1 MEKDFFDVFPHLKVK
16 KELEELLD
24 MVFVTKVSMN
34 PGRTH
39 LRVYIESSRWIHKKN
54 IFALEDEI
62 ERQCFPG
69 IPMTVTVVEKFHLSE
84 QYTPENFLDSY
95 RSSMELE
102 LRNYNMLEYNLFRRA
117 RIHFNGK
124 DTMHME
130 LPDTVISR
138 QKSEILVEYFH
149 KVFCERCGMD
159 LKVELDFVEAKE
171 SKYRKNAAL
180 QIKQEVENVL
190 KHAKMSGTEETESG
204 KEENIKEEAK
214 KPSGSKK
221 NENTSEKKASD
232 RKPQKGQKSDF
243 RGGFGFRRDS
253 NPDVVYGRDFDGEP
267 IPLESITGEMGEV
280 IIRCQVMDVEAREIR
295 NEKTILI
302 FPVTDFTD
310 SIVVKMFLRNEEL
323 F

>member
-84 QYTPENFLDSY
+84 QYTPENFLESY
-95 RSSMELE
+95 RSSMEME
-102 LRNYNMLEYNLFRRA
+102 LRNYNMLEYNLFRRSK
-117 RIHFNGK
+117 IIFTGK
-124 DTMHME
+124 DTLRME

-149 KVFCERCGMD
+149 KDIFHFLFD
-159 LKVELDFVEAKE
+159 LKC
-171 SKYRKNAAL
+171 S
-180 QIKQEVENVL
+180 
-190 KHAKMSGTEETESG
+190 
-204 KEENIKEEAK
+204 
-214 KPSGSKK
+214 
-221 NENTSEKKASD
+221 
-232 RKPQKGQKSDF
+232 
-243 RGGFGFRRDS
+243 
-253 NPDVVYGRDFDGEP
+253 
-267 IPLESITGEMGEV
+267 
-280 IIRCQVMDVEAREIR
+280 
-295 NEKTILI
+295 I
-302 FPVTDFTD
+302 FPVFTLFHFHKIQFHFR
-310 SIVVKMFLRNEEL
+310 SNRKWKMS
-323 F
+323 

>member
-84 QYTPENFLDSY
+84 QYTPENFLESY

-102 LRNYNMLEYNLFRRA
+102 LRSYNMLEYNLFRRTK
-117 RIHFNGK
+117 ITFTGK
-124 DTMHME
+124 DAMRME

-138 QKSEILVEYFH
+138 QKSEILIEYFH
-149 KVFCERCGMD
+149 KVFC
-159 LKVELDFVEAKE
+159 
-171 SKYRKNAAL
+171 
-180 QIKQEVENVL
+180 
-190 KHAKMSGTEETESG
+190 
-204 KEENIKEEAK
+204 
-214 KPSGSKK
+214 
-221 NENTSEKKASD
+221 
-232 RKPQKGQKSDF
+232 
-243 RGGFGFRRDS
+243 
-253 NPDVVYGRDFDGEP
+253 DVGW
-267 IPLESITGEMGEV
+267 I
-280 IIRCQVMDVEAREIR
+280 
-295 NEKTILI
+295 
-302 FPVTDFTD
+302 
-310 SIVVKMFLRNEEL
+310 
-323 F
+323 

>member
-84 QYTPENFLDSY
+84 QYTPENFLESY

-102 LRNYNMLEYNLFRRA
+102 LRSYNMLEYNLFRRA
-117 RIHFNGK
+117 KITFTGK
-124 DTMHME
+124 DAMRME

-138 QKSEILVEYFH
+138 QKSEILIEYFH

-159 LKVELDFVEAKE
+159 LKVDLDFVEAKE

-190 KHAKMSGTEETESG
+190 KHAKLGGDQESEPKQEEVAKEETKKTSG
-204 KEENIKEEAK
+204 EKRCKDSHNKTTAK
-214 KPSGSKK
+214 C
-221 NENTSEKKASD
+221 
-232 RKPQKGQKSDF
+232 
-243 RGGFGFRRDS
+243 
-253 NPDVVYGRDFDGEP
+253 GRF
-267 IPLESITGEMGEV
+267 
-280 IIRCQVMDVEAREIR
+280 
-295 NEKTILI
+295 
-302 FPVTDFTD
+302 
-310 SIVVKMFLRNEEL
+310 FL
-323 F
+323 

>member
-84 QYTPENFLDSY
+84 QYTPENFLESY

-102 LRNYNMLEYNLFRRA
+102 LRSYNMLEYNLFRRA
-117 RIHFNGK
+117 KLTFTGK
-124 DTMHME
+124 DAMRME

-138 QKSEILVEYFH
+138 QKSEILIEYFH

-159 LKVELDFVEAKE
+159 LKVDLDFVEAKE
-171 SKYRKNAAL
+171 SKYRKNASL
-180 QIKQEVENVL
+180 QIKQ
-190 KHAKMSGTEETESG
+190 
-204 KEENIKEEAK
+204 
-214 KPSGSKK
+214 
-221 NENTSEKKASD
+221 
-232 RKPQKGQKSDF
+232 
-243 RGGFGFRRDS
+243 
-253 NPDVVYGRDFDGEP
+253 VV
-267 IPLESITGEMGEV
+267 
-280 IIRCQVMDVEAREIR
+280 
-295 NEKTILI
+295 
-302 FPVTDFTD
+302 
-310 SIVVKMFLRNEEL
+310 
-323 F
+323 

>member
-84 QYTPENFLDSY
+84 QYTPENFLESY

-102 LRNYNMLEYNLFRRA
+102 LRSYNMLEYNLFRRA
-117 RIHFNGK
+117 KLTFTGK
-124 DTMHME
+124 DAMRME

-138 QKSEILVEYFH
+138 QKSEILIEYFH

-159 LKVELDFVEAKE
+159 LKVDLDFVEAKE

-190 KHAKMSGTEETESG
+190 KHAKLGGDQESEPKQEEASKEET
-204 KEENIKEEAK
+204 
-214 KPSGSKK
+214 
-221 NENTSEKKASD
+221 KKASGET
-232 RKPQKGQKSDF
+232 KG
-243 RGGFGFRRDS
+243 
-253 NPDVVYGRDFDGEP
+253 
-267 IPLESITGEMGEV
+267 
-280 IIRCQVMDVEAREIR
+280 
-295 NEKTILI
+295 EKT
-302 FPVTDFTD
+302 
-310 SIVVKMFLRNEEL
+310 NERKS
-323 F
+323 FDK